1 MSSHLNRRA
10 ALLAAAGGVF
20 EPDSAAA
27 QEPLFSAH
35 AAARPQTQEAPHPQ
49 RMLQVVHRPQR
60 TGLKLVVLPAVLRL
74 R

>member
-10 ALLAAAGGVF
+10 ALLLLG
-20 EPDSAAA
+20 AA

-35 AAARPQTQEAPHPQ
+35 AAARPQTQGVRPHPQ
-49 RMLQVVHRPQR
+49 RVLQVVRRPQR
-60 TGLKLVVLPAVLRL
+60 TGLKLVVLRAVLRL

>member
-10 ALLAAAGGVF
+10 ALLLLGGGAGAAFLSACGSSSSNAGV
-20 EPDSAAA
+20 
-27 QEPLFSAH
+27 
-35 AAARPQTQEAPHPQ
+35 RPHPQ
-49 RMLQVVHRPQR
+49 RVLQVVRRPQR